1 MKKKYIRV
9 IMKIIVAI
17 ILLLIPFISINSSNF
32 NINKNEYDKIVVDA
46 EDPSELIIID
56 GKDTLT
62 EFCNKNSI
70 KEVPKYISFNQLYGK
85 NPFKIL
91 TRYKKGIPNN
101 YIFEI
106 YGEFEISS
114 SDTIMFKVEDWN
126 NIGNDKLILLD
137 TIYMRYY
144 QIIILILL
152 LLLLCINIYNKKGAV
167 SD

>member
-1 MKKKYIRV
+1 M
-9 IMKIIVAI
+9 
-17 ILLLIPFISINSSNF
+17 
-32 NINKNEYDKIVVDA
+32 
-46 EDPSELIIID
+46 IIID
-56 GKDTLT
+56 GKDKLT
-62 EFCNKNSI
+62 EFCNKNLI
-70 KEVPKYISFNQLYGK
+70 KEVPKYISFNQLYGN

-114 SDTIMFKVEDWN
+114 SGTIMFKVEGWK

-144 QIIILILL
+144 KIMILIILL
-152 LLLLCINIYNKKGAV
+152 LIFSVKLSKKV
-167 SD
+167 SE

>member
-9 IMKIIVAI
+9 IMKVVVTIII
-17 ILLLIPFISINSSNF
+17 LLIPFASINSSNF

-46 EDPSELIIID
+46 EDPTELVIID
-56 GKDTLT
+56 GRDKLMK
-62 EFCNKNSI
+62 FCNKNSVE
-70 KEVPKYISFNQLYGK
+70 KVPKYLSSNQLNGN
-85 NPFKIL
+85 NPIKIL

-106 YGEFEISS
+106 YGNFEISS
-114 SDTIMFKVEDWN
+114 SGTIMFKVEEWN

-144 QIIILILL
+144 KIIILIIILL
-152 LLLLCINIYNKKGAV
+152 IFSMKLYKKSYQNK
-167 SD
+167 

>member
-17 ILLLIPFISINSSNF
+17 IISLIPFVSINSSNF

-46 EDPSELIIID
+46 DDPSELIIID
-56 GKDTLT
+56 GKDKLT
-62 EFCNKNSI
+62 EFCNNNSI
-70 KEVPKYISFNQLYGK
+70 KEVPKYISFNQLYGN

-114 SDTIMFKVEDWN
+114 SGTIMFKVEGWK

-144 QIIILILL
+144 KIMILIILL
-152 LLLLCINIYNKKGAV
+152 LIFSVKLSKKV
-167 SD
+167 SE